1 MTQMTIV
8 TGGAG
13 AIGTAIC
20 ERLSRDGQQVVVVDL
35 NRPEHRFCV
44 DHLIV
49 DLSAPDQI
57 REVLGRYCA
66 DHAVTRLV
74 NNAGIVKPASVDN
87 STVEDFTL
95 VMNVNVRAALQLS
108 QLCLPAMRAAGMGRI
123 VNISSRVAL
132 GKELRS
138 AYSASK
144 AALLGLSKTM
154 ALELGRDGITVNCV
168 GPGPIRTRLFE
179 DANPPDSPL
188 TRRILEAIPV
198 GFMGEPQD
206 VAAAVS
212 FLASEDARFITG
224 QMLYVCGGMSV
235 GAAGA

>member
-1 MTQMTIV
+1 MTQTTLV

-20 ERLSRDGQQVVVVDL
+20 ERLSRDGQKVVVVDL
-35 NRPEHRFCV
+35 HRPEHGFCA

-57 REVLGRYCA
+57 REVVGRYCA
-66 DHAVTRLV
+66 DHPVTRLV

-95 VMNVNVRAALQLS
+95 VMNINVRAALQLS
-108 QLCLPAMRAAGMGRI
+108 QLCLPAMRAAGWGRI

-138 AYSASK
+138 AYAASK

-168 GPGPIRTRLFE
+168 GPGPIRTKLFA

-206 VAAAVS
+206 VAAAVA
-212 FLASEDARFITG
+212 FLASDDARFITG